1 MHYTKSPRSPGSTTR
16 AKALELF
23 GYYTCI
29 VVLPASARTTQL
41 GSPDGD
47 NCTADQLASSNISE
61 VLQQQRLIFFKTADG
76 IGVSSPMRARLS
88 DSHRSS
94 KLCASLA

>member
-1 MHYTKSPRSPGSTTR
+1 MHYTTSPRSPGSTTR
-16 AKALELF
+16 AQALELF

-47 NCTADQLASSNISE
+47 NRTADQLAPSNISE
-61 VLQQQRLIFFKTADG
+61 VLQQQRLIFESLKQLMESA
-76 IGVSSPMRARLS
+76 SP
-88 DSHRSS
+88 HR
-94 KLCASLA
+94 